1 MCEFSFQVEQISSP
15 TWLSS
20 FSAAILILGSIVPLR
35 ACIILLGSMCV
46 EDFFIL
52 PFLTVTYAF
61 SPLLF
66 CYRFTQTFRA
76 LHFGPDPQTRLTAS
90 ALKCSWWKGF
100 IAESCHHHRLF
111 LFKSAD
117 LRRTVAKIA
126 NLNVKQSTFTT
137 LIFFF
142 ADRGNSTAT

>member
-35 ACIILLGSMCV
+35 ACIIRLGSMCV
-46 EDFFIL
+46 GDFFIL

-61 SPLLF
+61 SLLLF
-66 CYRFTQTFRA
+66 CYRFTQTFRT
-76 LHFGPDPQTRLTAS
+76 LHFGSDPQTRLPVS

-100 IAESCHHHRLF
+100 IAESCHDHRFSFQICWLEENGS
-111 LFKSAD
+111 KDSKTE
-117 LRRTVAKIA
+117 REAKYIYDF
-126 NLNVKQSTFTT
+126 NL
-137 LIFFF
+137 LLCRY
-142 ADRGNSTAT
+142 RGSSTAI